1 MSANNPFDEELSEDL
16 KAVEAAL
23 LRLTPSADPLNRDRL
38 MYLSGRASVAPRQ
51 NAMRFAWPI
60 STAALLL
67 VSLTFGG
74 MLLSSS
80 SGRRQVRPVGNGQ
93 DGQNSIAI
101 KSVRG
106 ADRNVDLA
114 VADQQQSSY
123 FQLRNAVLM
132 GGVEALP
139 SPRSDVR
146 VNDSMET
153 IPSMPLKLK
162 NLGT

>member
-1 MSANNPFDEELSEDL
+1 
-16 KAVEAAL
+16 
-23 LRLTPSADPLNRDRL
+23 
-38 MYLSGRASVAPRQ
+38 
-51 NAMRFAWPI
+51 MRFAWPI